1 MEIEYVD
8 CGKGQTEENFIL
20 PQTEKTI
27 NQIIDEFTYF
37 FSVCRFLL
45 QVVYIVYLV
54 LRFIYLDHYKSFT
67 LSLLGVCLIQFV
79 FLLVSVRQQKKI
91 SARIVRPVRLV
102 KRLVSF
108 AVAVIVALD
117 IFGNQEVI
125 HRWQAITG
133 VLICLGWI
141 LSIAGGVFAATVPR
155 YARMILTSFK
165 KDIDPQAL
173 ATRSLSKV
181 KEAAGNIAKRKA
193 VRSWRNIKTWF
204 NDLIDP

>member
-8 CGKGQTEENFIL
+8 CGKGQPEENFIL

-79 FLLVSVRQQKKI
+79 FLLVSLKQQKKI
-91 SARIVRPVRLV
+91 SARIVRPVRLA

-108 AVAVIVALD
+108 AVAVIVAID
-117 IFGNQEVI
+117 ICGNQEVI

>member
-8 CGKGQTEENFIL
+8 CGKGQPEENFIL

-91 SARIVRPVRLV
+91 SARIVRPVRLA

-108 AVAVIVALD
+108 AVAVIVAID

-173 ATRSLSKV
+173 ATRSLCKV